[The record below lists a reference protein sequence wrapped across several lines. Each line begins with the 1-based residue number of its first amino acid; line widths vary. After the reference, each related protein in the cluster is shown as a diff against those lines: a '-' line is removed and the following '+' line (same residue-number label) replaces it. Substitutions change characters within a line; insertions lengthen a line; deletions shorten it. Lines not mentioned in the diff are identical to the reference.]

1 MDGKLRLLE
10 ITTRGEMY
18 LRQLLGHGARATLR
32 WNKHKGDRRSQ
43 WVHALIER
51 RGTNR
56 AVVALANKN
65 ARIAWVLLATDQVYT
80 PEPTGA

>member
-1 MDGKLRLLE
+1 MGGKLRLLE
-10 ITTRGEMY
+10 ISTRGEMY
-18 LRQLLGHGARATLR
+18 LRQLLVHGARATLR
-32 WNKHKGDRRSQ
+32 WNKRKSDRRSQ

-65 ARIAWVLLATDQVYT
+65 GNCSTPLRESLDLYT
-80 PEPTGA
+80 LRA